1 MNIIQR
7 GAQWLQA
14 LRQMAQRTPWDERRC
29 PHCGQHATW
38 KHGTYHRQPW
48 TLSGRQTV
56 VMQRY
61 WCGRCRRTFTPPLAP
76 VAARC
81 WYGRDAQRCA
91 LDHWLH
97 GGSSVRRTAEWV
109 RSLAGRQERWW
120 LWRPWAERVAAERP
134 CRLGASTVQR
144 WLDGAG
150 QRAQTTIASQLRGVP
165 TSGQLGADG
174 LWARLVGTTRRV
186 VLLLTD
192 SVTGVVYPP
201 VVVATED
208 GPAPWA
214 ALFRRAAQAGLRR
227 GAIRGVTSDGA
238 RGLGQYLEQTLVWVH
253 HQRCVFHVW
262 RNLAAPLAEAA
273 TQAVR
278 GLHGAAATAVRRA
291 TKRGLVRLVRA
302 VLDAA
307 DDAAAVAA
315 LRALA
320 THRGGVGL
328 AAALRNLV
336 GDVLVYRERWN
347 RGLVRVGPEWWW
359 RDFRLRLSHGRN
371 HRSAVRLERAALVW
385 AIYHNFEPAQGRRE
399 RKRTYRRAGR
409 SPLAMAGVPPG
420 EVSYLDALAV

>member
-7 GAQWLQA
+7 GAQWLHA
-14 LRQMAQRTPWDERRC
+14 LRHLVQRTAWDERPC

-38 KHGTYHRQPW
+38 KHGTYRRQPW

-61 WCGRCRRTFTPPLAP
+61 WCCQCRRTFTPPLAP

-81 WYGRDAQRCA
+81 WYGRDVQRCA
-91 LDHWLH
+91 LDQWIHA
-97 GGSSVRRTAEWV
+97 GSSVRRVAEWV

-120 LWRPWAERVAAERP
+120 QWRPWEPRAAGRP
-134 CRLGASTVQR
+134 CRLGASTVHR
-144 WLDGAG
+144 WLDAAG
-150 QRAQTTIASQLRGVP
+150 QRAQTTIAGQWRGVP

-174 LWARLVGTTRRV
+174 LWARLVGTARRV

-208 GPAPWA
+208 GAAPWA
-214 ALFRRAAQAGLRR
+214 ALFHRAAHAGLRLER
-227 GAIRGVTSDGA
+227 VRGVTSDGA

-253 HQRCVFHVW
+253 HQRGVFHVW
-262 RNLAAPLAEAA
+262 RNLAAPLADAVAQA
-273 TQAVR
+273 TTGRR
-278 GLHGAAATAVRRA
+278 GAPATAARRA
-291 TKRGLVRLVRA
+291 TKRALTGLVRA
-302 VLDAA
+302 VLDAM

-315 LRALA
+315 LRQVAA
-320 THRGGVGL
+320 HPRGVGL
-328 AAALRNLV
+328 ATALRNLV
-336 GDVLVYRERWN
+336 GDVLVYREPWN
-347 RGLVRVGPEWWW
+347 QGLVRVGPEWWW
-359 RDFRLRLSHGRN
+359 RDFRVRLSHGRN
-371 HRSAVRLERAALVW
+371 HRSAARLERAALVW
-385 AIYHNFEPAQGRRE
+385 AMYHNFEPAQGRKE
-399 RKRTYRRAGR
+399 RQRTYRRAGR